1 MSNYRETPLLP
12 HASPRASASPPTV
25 RGRPGTHSSW
35 IHGRPR
41 PQGTRTPPS
50 APARCADV
58 PVRISGAQVQMRT
71 RTSAHPPGSGRC
83 EVRGRPRPHSAPSS
97 PPRTPRRHLAAL
109 IPFLLAACTPLKVD
123 PFPEPLRP
131 PRDAP
136 ADAVAP
142 EVVDPRTELRTLPT
156 PGVVLQ
162 ESLAEGA
169 ADRLGEQLTGPPIE
183 VSFHDLPLVTFIN
196 EVFGERLGMSFVI
209 APGLA
214 ESTETVTLR
223 LTEPIAPRRLF
234 HIARNVLSEYG
245 IALREDSGVVTF
257 APSEDL
263 GTSGIPLITSG
274 GRTLPRIPD
283 SHRTIFHFVPLK
295 VGGPSIIDV
304 LDEAFDGQDLE
315 VDHDRDRGGILLKG
329 RRTLIEQAIAIVEV
343 LDQPVLRSRHATIL
357 EPAFL
362 AAQLLAREL
371 DRVLTAEG
379 YRIGT
384 DSTSGSALLLTVE
397 HLNKIIV
404 FAHDRALLDH
414 ITDWARILDDR
425 RQESI
430 DKAWFTYE
438 VRNTQALELSA
449 TLNSIIGGTVQSS
462 APRGASSARAA
473 TPGAPAAQQTRSSTA
488 GGLVVDENRNLI
500 LFRGSGRDWAEILS
514 VIKILDKPVPSVLV
528 EVVMAEV
535 TLSDIEGSGFD
546 FLLNAAL
553 DRYGVTA
560 GTRGKI
566 GVKASGLSATF
577 DSHGET
583 RAMLGLFYED
593 TRVVIRSRPRVLVRS
608 GQTASID
615 VGNEIPLITQT
626 ADSGTASGGDTNF
639 LQQVTYRKTGVQMD
653 ITPIVQASGRVDL
666 DTELSVSEARPT
678 AATSLD
684 GSPTILNRTLTT
696 SLTLRDGG
704 ALLMGGLIS
713 GTRSAGDTG
722 VPGVSRVP
730 VLGRLFRAD
739 TYQEDRTELV
749 ILVIPY
755 VVADYEEGWELTER
769 IKEQLELHGQFM
781 E

>member
-1 MSNYRETPLLP
+1 MTTNRS
-12 HASPRASASPPTV
+12 
-25 RGRPGTHSSW
+25 RPE
-35 IHGRPR
+35 
-41 PQGTRTPPS
+41 Q
-50 APARCADV
+50 
-58 PVRISGAQVQMRT
+58 
-71 RTSAHPPGSGRC
+71 
-83 EVRGRPRPHSAPSS
+83 
-97 PPRTPRRHLAAL
+97 PRRHRWCGIAATLAPL
-109 IPFLLAACTPLKVD
+109 LLAACTPLKVE
-123 PFPEPLRP
+123 PFPEPLRA
-131 PRDAP
+131 PREPP

-142 EVVDPRTELRTLPT
+142 DVVDPRTELRTLPT

-169 ADRLGEQLTGPPIE
+169 ADRLGEQLTGSPIE

-223 LTEPIAPRRLF
+223 LTEPLAPRRLF
-234 HIARNVLSEYG
+234 HVARNVLSEYG
-245 IALREDSGVVTF
+245 ITLREDDGVITF
-257 APSEDL
+257 APSEDML
-263 GTSGIPLITSG
+263 TDGVPLITSG

-295 VGGPSIIDV
+295 VGTPSIVDV
-304 LDEAFDGQDLE
+304 LEDAFEGQDL
-315 VDHDRDRGGILLKG
+315 VIDNDRDRGGILLKG
-329 RRTLIEQAIAIVEV
+329 RRTLIEQAIAVIDV

-357 EPAFL
+357 DPAFL
-362 AAQLLAREL
+362 EAELLVEEL
-371 DRVLTAEG
+371 GKILTAEG

-384 DSTSGSALLLTVE
+384 GASTSGSALLLPIE
-397 HLNKIIV
+397 HLNKVIV
-404 FAHDRALLDH
+404 FAPDRALLEH

-425 RQESI
+425 RRESI
-430 DKAWFTYE
+430 EEAWFIYE
-438 VRNTQALELSA
+438 VRNTQALALSA
-449 TLNSIIGGTVQSS
+449 TLNAVIGGPAQRNATATGTASGGVAS
-462 APRGASSARAA
+462 AARSAASGAGIS
-473 TPGAPAAQQTRSSTA
+473 QRSGVSRA

-500 LFRGSGRDWAEILS
+500 LFRGSGRDWAEMLS
-514 VIKILDKPVPSVLV
+514 VIKVLDKPVPSVMV

-546 FLLNAAL
+546 FVLKAAL
-553 DRYGVTA
+553 DRYGISA
-560 GTRGKI
+560 GTRGAL
-566 GVKASGLSATF
+566 GVRASGLSASF
-577 DSHGET
+577 DSGGET

-593 TRVVIRSRPRVLVRS
+593 SRVVIRSRPRVLVRS
-608 GQTASID
+608 GQTANID
-615 VGNEIPLITQT
+615 VGNEIPIITQT
-626 ADSGTASGGDTNF
+626 ADSGTETGGSTNF

-653 ITPIVQASGRVDL
+653 ITPVVQASGRVDL
-666 DTELSVSEARPT
+666 EITQALSEARPT

-684 GSPTILNRTLTT
+684 GSPTILNRSLTT

-713 GTRSAGDTG
+713 GTRSGGDTG
-722 VPGVSRVP
+722 VPGIAQVP

-739 TYQEDRTELV
+739 SFQEDRTELV

-769 IKEQLELHGQFM
+769 IKDQLELHARFM

>member
-1 MSNYRETPLLP
+1 MTTNRRSCVEQPRWLRRCGLTTALAPL
-12 HASPRASASPPTV
+12 
-25 RGRPGTHSSW
+25 
-35 IHGRPR
+35 
-41 PQGTRTPPS
+41 
-50 APARCADV
+50 
-58 PVRISGAQVQMRT
+58 
-71 RTSAHPPGSGRC
+71 
-83 EVRGRPRPHSAPSS
+83 
-97 PPRTPRRHLAAL
+97 
-109 IPFLLAACTPLKVD
+109 LLAACTPLSVD
-123 PFPEPLRP
+123 PFPEPLRA
-131 PRDAP
+131 PREAP

-142 EVVDPRTELRTLPT
+142 DVVEPRTEMRSLPT

-162 ESLAEGA
+162 QSLAEGA
-169 ADRLGEQLTGPPIE
+169 ADRLGEQLTGAPIE

-223 LTEPIAPRRLF
+223 LTEPLAPRRLF
-234 HIARNVLSEYG
+234 HVARNVLSEYG
-245 IALREDSGVVTF
+245 ITLREDDGIITF
-257 APSEDL
+257 APSEDML
-263 GTSGIPLITSG
+263 TDGVPLITSG

-283 SHRTIFHFVPLK
+283 SHRTIFHFVPLT
-295 VGGPSIIDV
+295 VGSPSIVDILED
-304 LDEAFDGQDLE
+304 AFEGQDLA
-315 VDHDRDRGGILLKG
+315 VDHHRDRGGILLKG
-329 RRTLIEQAIAIVEV
+329 RRTLIEQAIAVIDV

-357 EPAFL
+357 DPAFL
-362 AAQLLAREL
+362 DVETLVDEL
-371 DRVLTAEG
+371 GKILTAEG

-384 DSTSGSALLLTVE
+384 GTSTTGSALLLPIE
-397 HLNKIIV
+397 HLNKVIV
-404 FAHDRALLDH
+404 FAPDRALLEH

-430 DKAWFTYE
+430 EEAWFTYE
-438 VRNTQALELSA
+438 VRNTQALALSA
-449 TLNSIIGGTVQSS
+449 TLNAVIGGPAQRN
-462 APRGASSARAA
+462 AAA
-473 TPGAPAAQQTRSSTA
+473 TGTGTASGGVAPASRPGDSGAGTTRRTGVSTV

-500 LFRGSGRDWAEILS
+500 LYRGSGRDWAEILS
-514 VIKILDKPVPSVLV
+514 VIKVLDKPVPSVLV

-535 TLSDIEGSGFD
+535 TLSDVEGSGFD
-546 FLLNAAL
+546 FVLKAAL
-553 DRYGVTA
+553 DRYGISA
-560 GTRGKI
+560 GTRGAL
-566 GVKASGLSATF
+566 GVKASGLSAIF
-577 DSHGET
+577 DSGGET

-608 GQTASID
+608 GQTANID
-615 VGNEIPLITQT
+615 VGNEIPIITQT
-626 ADSGTASGGDTNF
+626 ADSGTETGGNTNF

-666 DTELSVSEARPT
+666 EITQALSEARPT

-684 GSPTILNRTLTT
+684 GSPTILNRSLTT

-713 GTRSAGDTG
+713 GTRSGGDTG
-722 VPGVSRVP
+722 VPGIARVP

-739 TYQEDRTELV
+739 SFQEDRTELV

-769 IKEQLELHGQFM
+769 IKDQLELHAQFM